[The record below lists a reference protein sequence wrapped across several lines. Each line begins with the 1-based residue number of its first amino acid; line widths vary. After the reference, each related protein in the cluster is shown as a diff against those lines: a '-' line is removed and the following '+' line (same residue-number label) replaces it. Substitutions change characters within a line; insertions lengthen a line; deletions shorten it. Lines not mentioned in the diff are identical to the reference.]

1 VSQVITHIS
10 AYEVIYD
17 LIPKLNTMKKE
28 VNTTLN
34 VVVKTSQTAEQKA
47 RYESLKTE
55 FELELTMIR
64 LNLEHLLNRYET
76 ELEAVAQDKRRD
88 VYLTLDAH
96 EATAVESAK
105 ALYQRLQALTQTKR

>member
-1 VSQVITHIS
+1 MSQAITNIS

-28 VNTTLN
+28 VNTTLK
-34 VVVKTSQTAEQKA
+34 VMVEKCKTAEQKT
-47 RYESLKTE
+47 RYESLQQE
-55 FELELTMIR
+55 FELELMMIR

-88 VYLTLDAH
+88 VSLALDAH

-105 ALYQRLQALTQTKR
+105 SLYQRLQALTQAER

>member
-1 VSQVITHIS
+1 MSQAITNIS

-28 VNTTLN
+28 VNTTLK
-34 VVVKTSQTAEQKA
+34 VMGETSQTAAQKA
-47 RYESLKTE
+47 RYASLQQE
-55 FELELTMIR
+55 FELELMMIR

-76 ELEAVAQDKRRD
+76 ELEAVTQDKRRD
-88 VYLTLDAH
+88 IYLALDAH

-105 ALYQRLQALTQTKR
+105 SLYQRLQALTQAER